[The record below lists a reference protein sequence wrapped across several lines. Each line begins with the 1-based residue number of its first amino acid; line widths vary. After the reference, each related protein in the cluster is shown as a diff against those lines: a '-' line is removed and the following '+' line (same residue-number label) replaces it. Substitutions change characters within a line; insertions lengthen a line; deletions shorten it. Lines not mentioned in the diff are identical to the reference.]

1 MTKDAATKLD
11 DAFGAA
17 RSYLHAI
24 RRAAASMQNMR
35 NQRDMCALDLLAE
48 QAEDEIN
55 RAQEAADEMLEDRA

>member
-1 MTKDAATKLD
+1 MTKTASSKLD

-24 RRAAASMQNMR
+24 RLAAAGMQ

-48 QAEDEIN
+48 QAEHEIN
-55 RAQEAADEMLEDRA
+55 QAQEACDEIREGRKC